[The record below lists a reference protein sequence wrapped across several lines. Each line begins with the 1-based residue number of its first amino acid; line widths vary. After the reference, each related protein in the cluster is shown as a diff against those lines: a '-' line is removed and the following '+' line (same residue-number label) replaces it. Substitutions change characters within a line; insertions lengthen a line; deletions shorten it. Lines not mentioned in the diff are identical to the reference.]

1 MWKEKI
7 LIADNNLD
15 ARNLLYEILFSLNYE
30 VTCVPTGEEALVRLS
45 EERFDL
51 IILNEA
57 LPGSSGWDTAAK
69 IRGFDKQ
76 SQIIIL
82 SPDNPSDGA
91 QAKGIGLKIAAV
103 LKKDFATHFMVKT
116 ILGILR
122 TEDSGAF
129 SPADKSNSGRLI
141 LVVDDNLEIRNLL
154 QDFLGKKGYKV
165 NTASTGMDALM
176 SVKTESPQIVLLD
189 MRMPGMDGL
198 MVLNQIKKINGAIKV
213 IMLTSVQD
221 EHVME
226 DAAKEGACDYLL
238 KPCDLQKLD
247 MLITSLFVTAGN
259 K

>member
-7 LIADNNLD
+7 LIADNDLD

-30 VTCVPTGEEALVRLS
+30 VTCVPTGEEALARLS

-57 LPGSSGWDTAAK
+57 MPGLSGWDTARK

-76 SQIIIL
+76 AHIIIFAVD
-82 SPDNPSDGA
+82 SQSDEA
-91 QAKGIGLKIAAV
+91 QAKVLALRVSAV
-103 LKKDFATHFMVKT
+103 VKKDFSTHFMVKT
-116 ILGILR
+116 ILGVLR
-122 TEDSGAF
+122 SEEGGIHLA
-129 SPADKSNSGRLI
+129 ADASNAGRRI
-141 LVVDDNLEIRNLL
+141 LVVDDNLEIRNVL

-165 NTASTGMDALM
+165 DVSSSGMDALM
-176 SVKTESPQIVLLD
+176 SVRTEAPQVVLLD

-198 MVLNQIKKINGAIKV
+198 MVLNQIKKINGSIKV

-226 DAAKEGACDYLL
+226 EAAKEGACDYLL

-247 MLITSLFVTAGN
+247 EIITSLFVTAVN

>member
-7 LIADNNLD
+7 LIADNDLD

-45 EERFDL
+45 EERFEL
-51 IILNEA
+51 IILDGA
-57 LPGSSGWDTAAK
+57 MSGLSGWDTAKK
-69 IRGFDKQ
+69 IREFDKQ
-76 SQIIIL
+76 AQIVVFSADSQ
-82 SPDNPSDGA
+82 SDEV
-91 QAKGIGLKIAAV
+91 QAKALALKISAV
-103 LKKDFATHFMVKT
+103 VKKDFATHFMVKT

-122 TEDSGAF
+122 AEGSGAIL
-129 SPADKSNSGRLI
+129 PADKSNAGKSI
-141 LVVDDNLEIRNLL
+141 LVVDDNLEIRNVL
-154 QDFLGKKGYKV
+154 QDFLSKKGYKV
-165 NTASTGMDALM
+165 STSSSGMDALM
-176 SVKTESPQIVLLD
+176 SVRTEAPQVVLLD

-198 MVLNQIKKINGAIKV
+198 MVLNQIKRLNGAVKV

-226 DAAKEGACDYLL
+226 EASKEGACDYLL

-247 MLITSLFVTAGN
+247 AIITSLFVTAGN